1 MSLGRARA
9 MSQLAGEADCSA
21 LANKVLLSHRAL
33 DEERKLRGVNGS
45 CERRAPPPKAGHLEG
60 TLANPCHVLS
70 RSPPTA
76 MLAHRELAHAK
87 RTPNEAQNALH
98 F

>member
-33 DEERKLRGVNGS
+33 KGKESLGV
-45 CERRAPPPKAGHLEG
+45 
-60 TLANPCHVLS
+60 
-70 RSPPTA
+70 
-76 MLAHRELAHAK
+76 
-87 RTPNEAQNALH
+87 
-98 F
+98 

>member
-1 MSLGRARA
+1 

-33 DEERKLRGVNGS
+33 DKERKLRGVNGS
-45 CERRAPPPKAGHLEG
+45 CERRAHPPKAGS
-60 TLANPCHVLS
+60 TSSAVLAQS
-70 RSPPTA
+70 RQAYPQRSA
-76 MLAHRELAHAK
+76 EH
-87 RTPNEAQNALH
+87 ALH